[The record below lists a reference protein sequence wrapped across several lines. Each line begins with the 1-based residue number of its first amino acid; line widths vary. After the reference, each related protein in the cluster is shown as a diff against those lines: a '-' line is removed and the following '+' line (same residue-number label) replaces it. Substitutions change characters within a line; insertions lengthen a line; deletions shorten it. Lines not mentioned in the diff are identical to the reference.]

1 MTTIERRSIT
11 HNRGSC
17 GRLPLCLLVAVVLLI
32 LTEVLH
38 HSSNKGDEATDR
50 TKTQRVGGATVVV
63 KGANHQAR
71 DEAESEA
78 SKVEAVNQADMNG
91 DSEDGVVVTIKEDEK
106 PKDQRG
112 VVAFGRPLSTPD
124 KQQPAPPR
132 GYQKTGGHMPKE
144 PIRGRTRWNTV
155 NLEQCLKKGEPDD
168 PKQDWKHRTPH
179 FLTLGSHKCGTQ
191 ALTNYLW
198 QHPQIVQTKRYEVFF
213 FVTEGFK
220 FVSANGIDRPMGRD
234 LYQKELLKLMPRDI
248 SKTIKSNSSE
258 MVTFDSTPRYFL
270 DADRNPHM
278 IMCLVPWAKLLVLV
292 RNPVDRVESH
302 YNYLNQARVRNRRA
316 MVDWEV
322 WINDDLQSLR
332 AAGVIADDDRTPEQA
347 EAFRGSAEEVA
358 AWTRYTRAQNSQF
371 VLGRGL
377 YSIQLRQ
384 WYSVMEKFG
393 KDRSELLVIQS
404 EKLKKDTQGEYSKIL
419 HFLGLDDHMLS
430 KFESKAVH
438 ETNEAEHIPMPE
450 SVRRDLEVFYAPY
463 NKELYRMLGDGWD
476 GAWDS

>member
-1 MTTIERRSIT
+1 MTTIERRST
-11 HNRGSC
+11 HNKGGC
-17 GRLPLCLLVAVVLLI
+17 GRLPLCLLVAVVLI
-32 LTEVLH
+32 LTAAFR
-38 HSSNKGDEATDR
+38 HSSSKGDEVTDR

-63 KGANHQAR
+63 KQGANHQAR
-71 DEAESEA
+71 DEESEA
-78 SKVEAVNQADMNG
+78 SKVDSGSQNDESD
-91 DSEDGVVVTIKEDEK
+91 DSEDGVVVTFEEDEK
-106 PKDQRG
+106 PKDKQG

-124 KQQPAPPR
+124 KPQPAPLR

-144 PIRGRTRWNTV
+144 PISGRTRWNSV
-155 NLEQCLKKGEPDD
+155 NLEQCLKKGEPDY
-168 PKQDWKHRTPH
+168 PKQDWKRRTPH
-179 FLTLGSHKCGTQ
+179 FLTLGNHKCGTQ
-191 ALTNYLW
+191 ALTKYLW
-198 QHPQIVQTKRYEVFF
+198 QHPQIAQTSRSELFF
-213 FVTEGFK
+213 FVNEAFK
-220 FVSANGIDRPMGRD
+220 FVSVNGIDRPMGRD
-234 LYQKELLKLMPRDI
+234 LYQEELLKLMPRDI
-248 SKTIKSNSSE
+248 SKTIKSKASK
-258 MVTFDSTPRYFL
+258 MITFDSTPRYFL

-278 IMCLVPWAKLLVLV
+278 IMCLVPWAKLLVLF

-302 YNYLNQARVRNRRA
+302 YNYLNQARVRNRKA

-332 AAGVIADDDRTPEQA
+332 AAGVIAADRTAEQA
-347 EAFRGSAEEVA
+347 KDFRGSAEEVA
-358 AWTRYTRAQNSQF
+358 AWKNYTRARNSQF

-393 KDRSELLVIQS
+393 KDRSELLAIQS

-419 HFLGLDDHMLS
+419 DFLGLDDHTLG

-438 ETNEAEHIPMPE
+438 TTKEAEHVPMPE